1 MTHIHTKL
9 PRPIL
14 EGIFAF
20 PPNRDTLGATAYLIV
35 EKDNNI
41 LVDCPAW
48 DEANLEFLL
57 SQGGVRWLAITHRGG
72 IGKKVQ
78 QMQQTLNCEILIQ
91 EQEAYLLPE
100 VKVTR
105 FEKEFELIPNCFFI
119 WTPGFSPGSSCL
131 YYNAHGGVLFSGR
144 HLLLNPEGKIVP
156 LRTPKTFHWF
166 RQLRSVASLRDR
178 FSPETLNYICPG
190 ANTGYLRGKGFVDR
204 AYQHLLDLDLELLK

>member
-1 MTHIHTKL
+1 MTNIYTKL

-20 PPNRDTLGATAYLIV
+20 PPNRDTLGATAYFIV
-35 EKDNNI
+35 EKGNNI

-48 DEANLEFLL
+48 DEANIEFLL
-57 SQGGVRWLAITHRGG
+57 SQGGVRWLMITHRGG

-78 QMQQTLNCEILIQ
+78 QMQQSLGCEILIQ

-100 VKVTR
+100 VSVTR
-105 FEKEFELIPNCFFI
+105 LAEEFELTPNCFAI

-131 YYNAHGGVLFSGR
+131 YYNAHNGVLFTGR
-144 HLLLNPEGKIVP
+144 HLLPNQEGKIVP

-166 RQLRSVASLRDR
+166 RQLRSVTKLRDR
-178 FSPETLNYICPG
+178 FSRETLNYICPG
-190 ANTGYLRGKGFVDR
+190 ANSGYLRGKGFVDR
-204 AYQHLLDLDLELLK
+204 AYQQLLELDLDAFR